1 MDGPF
6 DAAIVA
12 GLAEAL
18 RLDPTLAAEPE
29 RLRRALAD
37 LAPGDERGG
46 WLLTCGATAGVPAL
60 IKQGL
65 SAEAHARLSELTAC
79 RADAVAWTVAAW
91 AQVLAGDDG
100 DGPAALPGEADWL
113 DDVESAAA
121 SGAASPAEE
130 PGTPTALRVALWP
143 DGTPMLAAVT
153 MQGTFVVDGVDAY
166 RRWRRVATVRAP
178 LSRDVALCLEPM
190 PGRVVWTDHDGVHAR
205 SIRRHGGQ
213 LLLGDPR
220 MIAVP
225 SAGGQ
230 ARYPVAA
237 LGDPAGDLSVLWTAD
252 RLDLTLTEE
261 RSWGTSPASA
271 RLPRACGA
279 GERLDGLHWCLE
291 TERTGWLLCRTDRG
305 RLLAASWDVGLNEA
319 GEWVDLEPPAVP
331 VTAALACVGQVPFAI
346 AATQHGDLL
355 SLNVRRAAAGD
366 AGWHSVDRPVQVSAA
381 PPPRVIAAGARYADR
396 AGPGWLALAGSAG
409 TWAMP
414 VTRSGDILECGSPAS
429 VWTGE

>member
-6 DAAIVA
+6 NMATVT

-29 RLRRALAD
+29 RLRRALDD

-46 WLLTCGATAGVPAL
+46 WLLTCGAMAGVPAL

-91 AQVLAGDDG
+91 ARVLTGDDG
-100 DGPAALPGEADWL
+100 DGPAGLPDEADGL
-113 DDVESAAA
+113 DDVEQAAV
-121 SGAASPAEE
+121 SGVMSPAEE

-143 DGTPMLAAVT
+143 DGAPMLAVVT
-153 MQGTFVVDGVDAY
+153 MQGIFVVDGVDAY

-178 LSRDVALCLEPM
+178 LSRDVALCLEPV
-190 PGRVVWTDHDGVHAR
+190 PGLVVWTDHDGVHAR
-205 SIRRHGGQ
+205 SARRHGGE

-225 SAGGQ
+225 PADGQ

-252 RLDLTLTEE
+252 RFDLTLTEQ
-261 RSWGTSPASA
+261 RSWVTSPASV

-279 GERLDGLHWCLE
+279 GERLDGLHGCLE
-291 TERTGWLLCRTDRG
+291 TERTGWLLCLTDRG
-305 RLLAASWDVGLNEA
+305 RLLAASWDVSLNEA
-319 GEWVDLEPPAVP
+319 GGWIDLEPPAVP

-346 AATQHGDLL
+346 AATRYGDLL

-366 AGWHSVDRPVQVSAA
+366 AEWHSVDRPVQVSAA
-381 PPPRVIAAGARYADR
+381 PPPRVIAAGARYANPT
-396 AGPGWLALAGSAG
+396 GPGWLALAGSAG

-414 VTRSGDILECGSPAS
+414 VTRSGDVLECGSPAN